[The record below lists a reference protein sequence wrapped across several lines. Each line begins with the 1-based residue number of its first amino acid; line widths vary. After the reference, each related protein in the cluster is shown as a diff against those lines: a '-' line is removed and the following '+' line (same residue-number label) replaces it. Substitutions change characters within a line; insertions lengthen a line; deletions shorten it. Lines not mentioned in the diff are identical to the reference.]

1 MPLAMSALNFAHR
14 AHAGQFRD
22 GDSAIPYLHHPLEV
36 AHLLRWIGGVAEE
49 SQIAAALLHDTVEEG
64 GAALSEIESEFGSR
78 VSTLVSELTRTEPA
92 LDQIASLTKKEVYEL
107 RTNLMLSDIDRM
119 SPEAQR
125 IKLADRLSN
134 WREAKLVRSS
144 KRLDRY
150 RTQTKQILKAI
161 PRRVSPRLWDTLFE
175 ECDSE

>member
-1 MPLAMSALNFAHR
+1 M
-14 AHAGQFRD
+14 
-22 GDSAIPYLHHPLEV
+22 
-36 AHLLRWIGGVAEE
+36 
-49 SQIAAALLHDTVEEG
+49 
-64 GAALSEIESEFGSR
+64 SEIESEFGSR
-78 VSTLVSELTRTEPA
+78 VSTFVSELTRTEPA